1 MATQNYSNP
10 ADQGDH
16 ESRAVPKFQVITH
29 VSPPGGDTEL
39 TARLSWS
46 DEGSA
51 RSFATALLRN
61 LHDGDLGQDGYRWW
75 CEIWTPDE
83 TGELV
88 DSAYPGQQ
96 TGHVEWDSEIIDA
109 AAPA

>member
-1 MATQNYSNP
+1 MATQNYSDP

-29 VSPPGGDTEL
+29 VNPPDGDTEL
-39 TARLSWS
+39 IARLSWP

-61 LHDGDLGQDGYRWW
+61 LHHGSLGQEGYRCW
-75 CEIWTPDE
+75 CEVWAPDE
-83 TGELV
+83 AGELV
-88 DSAYPGQQ
+88 DPAYPSPQ
-96 TGHVEWDSEIIDA
+96 TGCVEWDSEIIDA
-109 AAPA
+109 VAPA

>member
-1 MATQNYSNP
+1 MATRNYSDP

-16 ESRAVPKFQVITH
+16 VSRAAPKFQVITH
-29 VSPPGGDTEL
+29 VNPPDGDTEL
-39 TARLSWS
+39 TARLSWP

-61 LHDGDLGQDGYRWW
+61 LRHGDLGQDGYRCW
-75 CEIWTPDE
+75 CEVWAPDE

-88 DSAYPGQQ
+88 DSAYPGPQ
-96 TGHVEWDSEIIDA
+96 TGRVEWDSEVIDA
-109 AAPA
+109 VASV